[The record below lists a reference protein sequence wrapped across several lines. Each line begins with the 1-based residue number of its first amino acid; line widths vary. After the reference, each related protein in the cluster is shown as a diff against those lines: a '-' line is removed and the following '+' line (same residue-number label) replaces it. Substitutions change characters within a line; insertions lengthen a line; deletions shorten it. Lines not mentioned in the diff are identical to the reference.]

1 MNPLLKSLKKQVTCS
16 ICLDTYTEP
25 KTISCLHT
33 FCRECLERHAR
44 VSQRQGKFRCPE
56 CQAEIDLPH
65 GNRFDRL
72 PNSFF
77 HKSLLGVLEAE
88 DRVAIP
94 REQQDTCSQHTE
106 ERVRYYCSSCKVCI
120 CPICVTEDHRG
131 HAFDVL
137 EKAVQEDKKN
147 IMSAVETIK
156 EKANLFRAELNKLD
170 KTSEDVEMI
179 IAIAKQEVSKATED
193 VITKTQ
199 QQEKQLLESL
209 EMTRRRRME
218 RVTSAK
224 QELKSLIKRINLAAE
239 FAENLVQR
247 RSAAGIV
254 QNKHIL
260 RQKLEELRGVQ
271 VPKHHQATFV
281 KFAAVSQHNFKL
293 GSIQVSEKPA
303 IAAKSTLEGLE
314 KTFQAGVEAK
324 FTLCPQT
331 SGGEVSNFAD
341 LEDQVELL
349 ITPAKDVTN
358 VTVDEECDGN
368 VRLKLTPK
376 VPGAYSIEVRI
387 NGDKLPTCPMTVQV
401 KERELVVVGELKL
414 QLFPGDTIERLSGIA
429 VNTEGQIVVADAFG
443 HYVYVF
449 DKNGNR
455 LRKTGGEGSNT
466 GQFWYP
472 NRISFLNENEV
483 LIADCGNSRIQRF
496 NFQTGTVV
504 KSFGKFGEEKGE
516 LNNPVDV
523 NVDDKERIVVTE
535 WGNNRIQVMSKEGE
549 SIFTFGDNGPE
560 KLQYPNCCILNK
572 NIFLVSDG
580 GNHCI
585 KAFDQSGTF
594 LYKFGKEGNQ
604 DGQFT
609 TPCGLLIDG
618 SNNLLVCDS
627 GNSRVQQ
634 FSLDGRFTGKSITH
648 LSKPKVIT
656 KAPDG
661 RILVSSHNDK
671 KVYILK

>member
-1 MNPLLKSLKKQVTCS
+1 MNPLLQSLKKQVTCS
-16 ICLDTYTEP
+16 ICLDTYAEP

-88 DRVAIP
+88 DRQAIP
-94 REQQDTCSQHTE
+94 RQQQETCSQHTK
-106 ERVRYYCSSCKVCI
+106 ERVRYYCSSCEACI
-120 CPICVTEDHRG
+120 CPICVAEDHRG

-156 EKANLFRAELNKLD
+156 EKANLFRAELNQLD

-179 IAIAKQEVSKATED
+179 IAIAKQEVSRATED

-224 QELKSLIKRINLAAE
+224 QELKSLIKRINQAAE

-247 RSAAGIV
+247 RSAADII

-324 FTLCPQT
+324 FTLCPRT

-368 VRLKLTPK
+368 VRLKFTPK

-429 VNTEGQIVVADAFG
+429 VNTEGQIVVADTFG

-523 NVDDKERIVVTE
+523 TVDDKERIVVTE

-609 TPCGLLIDG
+609 TPYGLLIDG

>member
-56 CQAEIDLPH
+56 CQAEIDLPQ

-88 DRVAIP
+88 DRQAIP
-94 REQQDTCSQHTE
+94 RQQQETCSQHTK
-106 ERVRYYCSSCKVCI
+106 ERVRYYCSSCEACI
-120 CPICVTEDHRG
+120 CPICVAEDHRG

-179 IAIAKQEVSKATED
+179 IAIAKEEVSKATED

-224 QELKSLIKRINLAAE
+224 QELKFLIKRINLAAE
-239 FAENLVQR
+239 FAENLAQR

-368 VRLKLTPK
+368 VRLKFTPK

-516 LNNPVDV
+516 VNNPVDV
-523 NVDDKERIVVTE
+523 TVDDKERIVVTE

-609 TPCGLLIDG
+609 TPYGLLIDG

-648 LSKPKVIT
+648 SSKPKVIT